1 MQDMKYLDYA
11 ATSPVDPLVFERM
24 LPYFKSE
31 FGNASSA
38 HSLGRQA
45 RMAVER
51 ARNEVALALGVAQSQ
66 ILFTGS
72 ASEANNLALKGV
84 VESLLVKHPN
94 RNFELIVSQ
103 IEHPCVIESAKHLE
117 SLGWAKVHW
126 LEVDSVGQVN
136 LEQLESAL
144 NEKTVLVSVMYV
156 NNEIGS
162 VQPIAKI
169 KQLVDQGRRRRKE
182 VDSLPIF
189 FHCDSVQALQYYPIK
204 GIADFITLAPHKY
217 YGPKGVGILVKPLNV
232 ELKRQVDG
240 GGQEYYLRAGTENVA
255 GIVGAGLATVIAVR
269 EGEAARNR
277 VMSLR
282 DELVRSLNAANLG
295 GILVSDGDIEMFS
308 PHIVNIIFP
317 ELDGE
322 ILIAALDQRGFA
334 VSSGSA
340 CSSGVVRKS
349 HVLEALNLGLDKYAP
364 LRISIDKSTTTAEL
378 QEFVHELKSCIV
390 SLSRLGI

>member
-1 MQDMKYLDYA
+1 M
-11 ATSPVDPLVFERM
+11 T
-24 LPYFKSE
+24 
-31 FGNASSA
+31 
-38 HSLGRQA
+38 
-45 RMAVER
+45 VER

-72 ASEANNLALKGV
+72 ASEANNLVLKGV
-84 VESLLVKHPN
+84 VESLRENYPEMKP
-94 RNFELIVSQ
+94 EIIVSQ

-162 VQPIAKI
+162 VQPLAKI
-169 KQLVDQGRRRRKE
+169 KQLVDQERRRRKE

-217 YGPKGVGILVKPLNV
+217 YGPKGVGILVKPSNV

-255 GIVGAGLATVIAVR
+255 AIVGAGMATVKAIQ
-269 EGEAARNR
+269 EQEAARVKVER
-277 VMSLR
+277 MR
-282 DELVRSLNAANLG
+282 AELVRELSAIDVG
-295 GILVSDGDIEMFS
+295 GRIIDQENTEMFA
-308 PHIVNIIFP
+308 PHIVAMVFSNL
-317 ELDGE
+317 EAE
-322 ILIAALDQRGFA
+322 MLIAALDQRGYA

-340 CSSGVVRKS
+340 CSSGVVKKS
-349 HVLEALNLGLDKYAP
+349 HVFEALKLGMGKYAA
-364 LRISIDKSTTTAEL
+364 LRISIDKRTTMDEL
-378 QEFVHELKSCIV
+378 HGFVRELKNCV
-390 SLSRLGI
+390 ESLSKLGI